1 MPNLLEKC
9 ALIARAVGLNQTQLG
24 VLLEEQGV
32 AGVLAASNAMMGIVP
47 PANATLPSMAAALAG
62 EIGLNFGAPGAAAPT
77 EQPQKEGGAYTC
89 TCMCTCKRCARAH
102 SMPSMPVC
110 RAL

>member
-62 EIGLNFGAPGAAAPT
+62 FF
-77 EQPQKEGGAYTC
+77 QYTNDE
-89 TCMCTCKRCARAH
+89 MSFVVLVR
-102 SMPSMPVC
+102 
-110 RAL
+110 